1 MEKEQFRRLTEQET
15 STANTRVQV
24 HVHVHVHVHV
34 STLQAAE
41 VAGEMYFSKPLRM
54 FTKYCIH
61 VGVHVSS
68 SNYATEAATK
78 LMLFCL

>member
-24 HVHVHVHVHV
+24 HVRVRVHVHVRVHV

-41 VAGEMYFSKPLRM
+41 VAGEMYFSKPLRL

-61 VGVHVSS
+61 VDVRVSF
-68 SNYATEAATK
+68 SN
-78 LMLFCL
+78 